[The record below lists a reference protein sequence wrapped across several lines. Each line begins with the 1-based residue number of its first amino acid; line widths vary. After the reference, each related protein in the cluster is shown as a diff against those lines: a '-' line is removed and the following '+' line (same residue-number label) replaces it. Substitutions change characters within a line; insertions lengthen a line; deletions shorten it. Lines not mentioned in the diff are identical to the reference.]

1 MYKRQALDAHRKP
14 NITVEYRF
22 YEQAAVSEVFF
33 SQTAPVE
40 FNSSTLPEQFDFQAL
55 DNQLFVSQGVAL
67 QPFSEG
73 AYRLE
78 IVVTDNIAS
87 RQNVKNVRFV
97 VTPPPNLQP

>member
-1 MYKRQALDAHRKP
+1 MYNAALDAHRKP